1 MEIITKI
8 YKKLKTTS
16 SNISLSSET
25 IDTALILKLSR
36 TKISALIPDFII
48 NNVLGKAVSKL

>member
-36 TKISALIPDFII
+36 TKISALIPDFY
-48 NNVLGKAVSKL
+48 NQ